1 MAGEVSGRTSVSS
14 FLLLSSHL
22 QVHRGH
28 LTISVVFP
36 LSQLAICDLRVPSC
50 KCMNEPLKFIRNY
63 SEFSWVMANNFDNS
77 VAISERVQKKQSK
90 FWSLKN
96 YK

>member
-1 MAGEVSGRTSVSS
+1 
-14 FLLLSSHL
+14 
-22 QVHRGH
+22 
-28 LTISVVFP
+28 
-36 LSQLAICDLRVPSC
+36 
-50 KCMNEPLKFIRNY
+50 LKFIRNY